1 MNGTGRE
8 TYSWL
13 NGCAGSRKEKTMT
26 YLPEE
31 FLKRMQEMLGEEYE
45 EFLASYE
52 QPRTYGLRVNTR
64 KMTPEEFEERKIFP
78 VKRIPWVENGFFYEG
93 DVRPAQHPLYAAGAY
108 YLQEPSAMTPAA
120 CLPVEPGERVLD
132 LCAAPGGKA
141 TELGAK
147 LKGKGVLVANDISN
161 SRAKALLYNL
171 EVFGIDNAFVTN
183 ETPARLADAFE
194 GYFDK
199 ILVDA
204 PCSGEG
210 MFRKEQAVARDW
222 TPEKSEYFAG
232 QQREIVRQAVRMLR
246 PGGKLLYSTC
256 TFAPCEDE
264 QTIAW
269 MLEQFP
275 QMHLIPLPEYEGFSP
290 GRPEWGN
297 ENSAGYPEGTN
308 GNLELKRC
316 VRIWPHKMNGEGHF
330 LAFLEKDSA
339 GRSVS
344 GEQEESRA
352 EQEKL
357 MGILE
362 EKNPKGLQRETKR
375 NGRLDQRKKAGKK
388 GKASGSVSE
397 NALSRKDRELIEEF
411 LKPCSRSFPAERM
424 ELRGQKV
431 YLVPEL
437 PETVRGLKFLRN
449 GLYMGEIR
457 KDRFEPSQ
465 QLAMSLGAGE
475 FQECICLEPDNERAQ
490 RYLRGETLNIRP
502 EETKSPSGWKLVC
515 VGGLPLGWGKLVQ
528 GVLKNKYQSS
538 WRKN

>member
-183 ETPARLADAFE
+183 ETPERLADAFE

-269 MLEQFP
+269 TLEQFP
-275 QMHLIPLPEYEGFSP
+275 QMRLIPLPEYEGFSP

-297 ENSAGYPEGTN
+297 ENSDGYPERTN

>member
-264 QTIAW
+264 QTVAW
-269 MLEQFP
+269 TLEQFP
-275 QMHLIPLPEYEGFSP
+275 QMRLIPLPEYEGFSP

-330 LAFLEKDSA
+330 LALLEKDSA

-475 FQECICLEPDNERAQ
+475 FQECICLEPDDERAQ

>member
-269 MLEQFP
+269 TLEQFP
-275 QMHLIPLPEYEGFSP
+275 QMRLIPLPEYEGFSP

-297 ENSAGYPEGTN
+297 ENSDGYPERTN

-475 FQECICLEPDNERAQ
+475 FQECICLEPDDERAQ

>member
-275 QMHLIPLPEYEGFSP
+275 QMRLIPLPEYEGFSP
-290 GRPEWGN
+290 GRPEWGSG
-297 ENSAGYPEGTN
+297 NSAGYPERTN

-475 FQECICLEPDNERAQ
+475 FQECICLEPDDERAQ